1 MAQRL
6 QCLHDESAFRKS
18 EAGLFQSSVIE
29 NKGSAPDS
37 IRSIRTVREV
47 NRPCGY
53 LRGKAKQVQ
62 CNSAAW
68 LDSPA
73 EFACERLCNLVEV
86 GAQFRREQL
95 AELRAV
101 IDPTNDSTNGTV
113 SLQSVE
119 GRVDGRAAAQVS
131 EVPSGKRPSLST
143 PLNSAQ
149 CFCFNRLVQQDSLSC
164 KKK

>member
-1 MAQRL
+1 MAQGL

-18 EAGLFQSSVIE
+18 EASLFQSSVIE

-53 LRGKAKQVQ
+53 LRGKVKQVQ

-73 EFACERLCNLVEV
+73 EFACERLCNLVAV

-95 AELRAV
+95 AELRTV
-101 IDPTNDSTNGTV
+101 IDPTNDSTNGTA

-119 GRVDGRAAAQVS
+119 GRVDGRAAAQVG

-143 PLNSAQ
+143 PLNSAK
-149 CFCFNRLVQQDSLSC
+149 CFCFNRLVQQDGLSC